1 MQQKAEL
8 QHYEQEQHLF
18 PSSSPPQAT
27 PPPPV
32 PTASQSAGAA
42 VQQQSMHADPTGQ
55 TYASTL
61 LTGAALPANSGSVAK
76 ATLLGGA

>member
-1 MQQKAEL
+1 MQPKLCRYEEQ
-8 QHYEQEQHLF
+8 QHQGGLF
-18 PSSSPPQAT
+18 GAGPSTPA

-32 PTASQSAGAA
+32 PQANTSAAAA

-61 LTGAALPANSGSVAK
+61 LTGAAQHVAAGSVATK
-76 ATLLGGA
+76 TLLGG